1 MLSIKID
8 AVLNS
13 SALLPNP
20 VLSLIP
26 KSIGD
31 TIPCPNIIFS
41 LASSDKNWYCACASG
56 KWIGSISAFVS
67 ALSLNAIIALPL
79 FELPLNFSLILLSIA
94 L

>member
-1 MLSIKID
+1 MLSNSVNSIGCNVTKYKSCVIPLKSNISSKQYLISSWNGLIITLSINTD

-26 KSIGD
+26 NKIGD

-41 LASSDKNWYCACASG
+41 LASSDKN
-56 KWIGSISAFVS
+56 
-67 ALSLNAIIALPL
+67 
-79 FELPLNFSLILLSIA
+79 
-94 L
+94 